1 MFEEEDTML
10 RPSIFSNT
18 FMDDFFDDMF
28 TFPSESG
35 SQSKKTAMVMR
46 TDVKD
51 LGDKYQ
57 LDIEL
62 PGYKKEDIH
71 AELHEG
77 YLTVSAER
85 KEEDSETVSSGR
97 YIRRERYTGQCRRS
111 FFVGKTITQ
120 EDVTAAFEDGVLKL
134 TVLKEESK
142 PKVEEKKYI
151 TIG

>member
-1 MFEEEDTML
+1 ML
-10 RPSIFSNT
+10 RPSIFSND
-18 FMDDFFDDMF
+18 FMDDWFDDMF
-28 TFPSESG
+28 TFPEESRR
-35 SQSKKTAMVMR
+35 QTKNTAVVMR

-77 YLTVSAER
+77 YLTVSAKKSENT
-85 KEEDSETVSSGR
+85 EEKQENGK
-97 YIRRERYTGQCRRS
+97 YIRRERYTGECRRS
-111 FFVGKTITQ
+111 FFVGKTITE
-120 EDVTAAFEDGVLKL
+120 EDIHAAFENGVLKL

>member
-1 MFEEEDTML
+1 ML
-10 RPSIFSNT
+10 RPSIFSND
-18 FMDDFFDDMF
+18 FMDDWFDDMF
-28 TFPSESG
+28 TFPEESRR
-35 SQSKKTAMVMR
+35 QTKNTAVVMR

-77 YLTVSAER
+77 YLTVSAKKSENT
-85 KEEDSETVSSGR
+85 EEKQENGK
-97 YIRRERYTGQCRRS
+97 YIRRERYTGECRRS
-111 FFVGKTITQ
+111 FFVGKTITE
-120 EDVTAAFEDGVLKL
+120 EDIHAAFENGVLKL
-134 TVLKEESK
+134 TVVKEESK

>member
-1 MFEEEDTML
+1 ML
-10 RPSIFSNT
+10 RPSIFSND
-18 FMDDFFDDMF
+18 FMDDWFDDMF
-28 TFPSESG
+28 TFPEESRR
-35 SQSKKTAMVMR
+35 QTKNTAVVMR

-77 YLTVSAER
+77 YLTVSAKKSENT
-85 KEEDSETVSSGR
+85 EE
-97 YIRRERYTGQCRRS
+97 CRRS
-111 FFVGKTITQ
+111 FFVGKTITE
-120 EDVTAAFEDGVLKL
+120 EDIHAAFENGVLKL
-134 TVLKEESK
+134 TVVKEESK

>member
-1 MFEEEDTML
+1 ML
-10 RPSIFSNT
+10 RPSIFSNN
-18 FMDDFFDDMF
+18 FMEDWFDDMF
-28 TFPSESG
+28 TFPTENR
-35 SQSKKTAMVMR
+35 SQTKNNAVIMR

-77 YLTVSAER
+77 YLTVSAKKNEE
-85 KEEDSETVSSGR
+85 KEETDSREK
-97 YIRRERYTGQCRRS
+97 YIRRERYTGECRRS
-111 FFVGKTITQ
+111 FFVGKTITE
-120 EDVTAAFEDGVLKL
+120 EDVHAAFENGILKL
-134 TVLKEESK
+134 TVVKEESK

>member
-1 MFEEEDTML
+1 ML
-10 RPSIFSNT
+10 RPSIFTND
-18 FMDDFFDDMF
+18 FMDDWFDDMF
-28 TFPSESG
+28 TFPEESRR
-35 SQSKKTAMVMR
+35 QTKNTAVVMR

-77 YLTVSAER
+77 YLTVSAKKSENT
-85 KEEDSETVSSGR
+85 EEKQENGK
-97 YIRRERYTGQCRRS
+97 YIRRERYTGECRRS
-111 FFVGKTITQ
+111 FFVGKTITE
-120 EDVTAAFEDGVLKL
+120 EDIHAAFENGVLKL
-134 TVLKEESK
+134 TVVKEESK

>member
-1 MFEEEDTML
+1 ML
-10 RPSIFSNT
+10 RPGIFSND
-18 FMDDFFDDMF
+18 FMDDWFDDMF
-28 TFPSESG
+28 TFPEESRR
-35 SQSKKTAMVMR
+35 QTKNTAVVMR

-77 YLTVSAER
+77 YLTVSAKKSENT
-85 KEEDSETVSSGR
+85 EEKQENGK
-97 YIRRERYTGQCRRS
+97 YIRRERYTGECRRS
-111 FFVGKTITQ
+111 FFVGKTITE
-120 EDVTAAFEDGVLKL
+120 EDIHAAFENGVLKL
-134 TVLKEESK
+134 TVVKEESK

>member
-1 MFEEEDTML
+1 
-10 RPSIFSNT
+10 
-18 FMDDFFDDMF
+18 MDDWFDDMF
-28 TFPSESG
+28 TFPEESRR
-35 SQSKKTAMVMR
+35 QTKNTAVVMR

-77 YLTVSAER
+77 YLTVSAKKSENT
-85 KEEDSETVSSGR
+85 EEKQENGK
-97 YIRRERYTGQCRRS
+97 YIRRERYTGECRRS
-111 FFVGKTITQ
+111 FFVGKTITE
-120 EDVTAAFEDGVLKL
+120 EDIHAAFENGVLKL
-134 TVLKEESK
+134 TVVKEESK

>member
-1 MFEEEDTML
+1 ML
-10 RPSIFSNT
+10 RPSIFSND
-18 FMDDFFDDMF
+18 FMDDWFDDMF
-28 TFPSESG
+28 TFPEESRR
-35 SQSKKTAMVMR
+35 QTKNTAVVMR

-77 YLTVSAER
+77 YLTVSA
-85 KEEDSETVSSGR
+85 KKSENTAAKQENGK
-97 YIRRERYTGQCRRS
+97 YIRRERYTGECRRS
-111 FFVGKTITQ
+111 FCVGKTITE
-120 EDVTAAFEDGVLKL
+120 EDIHAAFENGVLKL
-134 TVLKEESK
+134 TVVKEESK

>member
-28 TFPSESG
+28 TFPSGSG

-85 KEEDSETVSSGR
+85 KEEDSENVSSGR

>member
-1 MFEEEDTML
+1 ML
-10 RPSIFSNT
+10 RPSIFSND
-18 FMDDFFDDMF
+18 FMDDWFDDMF
-28 TFPSESG
+28 TFPEESRR
-35 SQSKKTAMVMR
+35 QTKNTAVVMP

-77 YLTVSAER
+77 YLTVSAKKSENT
-85 KEEDSETVSSGR
+85 EEKQENGK
-97 YIRRERYTGQCRRS
+97 YIRRERYTGECRRS
-111 FFVGKTITQ
+111 FFVGKTITE
-120 EDVTAAFEDGVLKL
+120 EDIHAAFENGVLKL
-134 TVLKEESK
+134 TVVKEESK

>member
-1 MFEEEDTML
+1 
-10 RPSIFSNT
+10 
-18 FMDDFFDDMF
+18 
-28 TFPSESG
+28 
-35 SQSKKTAMVMR
+35 MR

-77 YLTVSAER
+77 YLTVSAKKSENT
-85 KEEDSETVSSGR
+85 EEKQENGK
-97 YIRRERYTGQCRRS
+97 YIRRERYTGECRRS
-111 FFVGKTITQ
+111 FFVGKTITE
-120 EDVTAAFEDGVLKL
+120 EDIHAAFENGVLKL
-134 TVLKEESK
+134 TVVKEESK